1 MKPNFEINGVTYEVF
16 KFPSGEVQVRVTG
29 FFTPYSNLTIKGSIL
44 SNDHIMELF
53 QLVSILNRLGIKAS
67 DMKLIMPYCAYS
79 RQDRVCNPGEALSM
93 QVFAKMINSLGFGS
107 IETYDNHSDVAT
119 AVLDNCTNVPVEY
132 LLNPLMRKSKYDYF
146 ISPDAGANK
155 KVLKCSQ
162 KFHVPMLRAD
172 KVRDT
177 RTGEIKET
185 KIYADKRQLKGNK
198 TVLIIDD
205 ICAGGRT
212 FKELTKAI
220 KDISPECEVHL
231 FVTHGFFNNSVE
243 VIDSLI
249 ESGISKILTTN
260 SVYNLDHKGV
270 ACTK

>member
-1 MKPNFEINGVTYEVF
+1 MNPNFEINGATYKVF
-16 KFPSGEVQVRVTG
+16 KFPSGEVQVRLTA
-29 FFTPYSNLTIKGSIL
+29 FNHPYSNLTVKGSIL
-44 SNDHIMELF
+44 SSDHIMELF
-53 QLVSILNRLGIKAS
+53 QLVSILNRLGIKTS

-107 IETYDNHSDVAT
+107 IETHDNHSDVAT
-119 AVLDNCTNVPVEY
+119 ALLDNCTNISVERII
-132 LLNPLMRKSKYDYF
+132 NFVDAKYDYL

-162 KFHVPMLRAD
+162 KFQIPMLRAD

-177 RTGEIKET
+177 KTGEIKET
-185 KIYADKRQLKGNK
+185 KIYADKRQLKSNK

-220 KDISPECEVHL
+220 KDLSPECEVHL

-249 ESGISKILTTN
+249 ESGISKIFTTT
-260 SVYNLDHKGV
+260 SVYNLEHKGV
-270 ACTK
+270 TCIK

>member
-1 MKPNFEINGVTYEVF
+1 MKPNFEINEVIYEVF
-16 KFPSGEVQVRVTG
+16 KFTSGEIQVTLTEFR
-29 FFTPYSNLTIKGSIL
+29 TPYSHIVIKGSIL
-44 SNDHIMELF
+44 SSDHIMELF
-53 QLVSILNRLGIKAS
+53 QLVSILNRRGITTS
-67 DMKLIMPYCAYS
+67 NIKLVMPYCAYS

-93 QVFAKMINSLGFGS
+93 QVFAKMINSLGFGA
-107 IETYDNHSDVAT
+107 IETHDNHSDVAT
-119 AVLDNCTNVPVEY
+119 ALLDNCTNISVERII
-132 LLNPLMRKSKYDYF
+132 NFVDAKYDYL

-162 KFHVPMLRAD
+162 KFKIPMLRAD

-177 RTGEIKET
+177 KTGEIKET
-185 KIYADKRQLKGNK
+185 KIYADKRQLKSNK

-231 FVTHGFFNNSVE
+231 FVTHGFFNNSIE

-249 ESGISKILTTN
+249 ASGISKIFTTT
-260 SVYNLDHKGV
+260 SVYNLKHKGV
-270 ACTK
+270 TCIK